1 MSMKGC
7 PGSRAIDF
15 GKTEQKQ
22 SDDPGKILSELKQWP
37 VQMHLIAPT
46 ASYFTGADVL
56 LAADCVAFSYGDFH
70 RDFLKGKSLGVA
82 CPKLDSNQEVYIEK
96 IRSWIDDAKINTLT
110 VAIMQVPCCRGLLQI
125 VNQALQKAVRKVPVK
140 CVVLGLQGEILQEE
154 WI

>member
-1 MSMKGC
+1 MSLNGC
-7 PGSRAIDF
+7 PGSRSIDF
-15 GKTEQKQ
+15 GKQEKKQ
-22 SDDPGKILSELKQWP
+22 SDDLGKIASELRQWP

-70 RDFLKGKSLGVA
+70 RDLLKGKSLGVA
-82 CPKLDSNQEVYIEK
+82 CPKLDSNQEIYIEK

-125 VNQALQKAVRKVPVK
+125 VNQATQKASRKVPVK
-140 CVVLGLQGEILQEE
+140 CIVLGLQGEILQED